1 MVIGL
6 RFACCVFLA
15 VFLLLM
21 CEGRVIETIVNIVK
35 DLEKQG
41 LSPSVVAMRWLL
53 IVSQEC

>member
-1 MVIGL
+1 M

-15 VFLLLM
+15 VLLLLM
-21 CEGRVIETIVNIVK
+21 WEGRVIETIVNIVK